1 MHSSPTAACARRRWL
16 RDQWGSRLCGKHPM
30 SKEYLNNSKRW
41 YDRAAEMRVLSDEM
55 RDDEARRMMLKL
67 AEDYDTLGDR
77 AMDRLK
83 HQKDISAK

>member
-1 MHSSPTAACARRRWL
+1 
-16 RDQWGSRLCGKHPM
+16 M
-30 SKEYLNNSKRW
+30 SKEYLNDSKRW
-41 YDRAAEMRVLSDEM
+41 YDRGAEMRVLSDEM